1 MHYYFEYRLLDE
13 EALDNNQ
20 LSLIILEM
28 TGAGGTLTV
37 GEYILSLPQNHV
49 DSESDKMQSASL

>member
-28 TGAGGTLTV
+28 TGARGTLTV

-49 DSESDKMQSASL
+49 DSESDKMQ

>member
-37 GEYILSLPQNHV
+37 GG
-49 DSESDKMQSASL
+49 